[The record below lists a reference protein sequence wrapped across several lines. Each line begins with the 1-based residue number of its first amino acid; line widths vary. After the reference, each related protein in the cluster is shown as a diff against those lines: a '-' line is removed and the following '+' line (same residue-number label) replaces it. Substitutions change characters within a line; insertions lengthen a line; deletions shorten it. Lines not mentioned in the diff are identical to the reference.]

1 MRVSLYAGTAYF
13 RAKTAVTFAVTDS
26 CAGRMEVPGAGGGGG
41 GGGGGGALSNSMD
54 RMLVLPTVIN
64 APTLAPTAFASISA
78 LCFALRMAAP
88 RALSSNSSRLL
99 ISNTTLFDVFAPA
112 FAAASMIAPTFVR
125 SDTVTVRLLVTS

>member
-26 CAGRMEVPGAGGGGG
+26 CAGRMEVPGAGG